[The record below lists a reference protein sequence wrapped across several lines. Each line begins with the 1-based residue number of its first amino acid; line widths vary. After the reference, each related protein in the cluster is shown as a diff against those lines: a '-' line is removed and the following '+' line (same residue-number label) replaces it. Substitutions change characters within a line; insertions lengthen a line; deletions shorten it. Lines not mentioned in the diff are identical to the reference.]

1 MTQLFNEID
10 INGNGDMEWKEFT
23 NYIIEKAIVLKNLKS
38 KSEEIKRYVKSDVEP
53 KIKIDGIIQKAE
65 YIKDL
70 YKMAF
75 FE

>member
-65 YIKDL
+65 YIKDID
-70 YKMAF
+70 KMAF
-75 FE
+75 F